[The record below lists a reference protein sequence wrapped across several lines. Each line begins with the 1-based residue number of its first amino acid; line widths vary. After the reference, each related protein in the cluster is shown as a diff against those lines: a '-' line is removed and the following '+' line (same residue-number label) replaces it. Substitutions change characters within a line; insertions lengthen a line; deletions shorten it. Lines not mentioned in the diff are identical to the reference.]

1 MALPRGVINVNAAFT
16 QRKTTS
22 KKTGRIRLKNFRID
36 IEADD
41 LIVDLRARETNAEFT
56 GLLQEILNTQ
66 WGRVTETVSPTTL
79 ARRESAARNPGSK
92 ANQRRYAGGKIGAL
106 TPNQTPY
113 KFRDSNRMR
122 HTTIRLRPGG
132 SKGQG
137 AATINVPANRLDPTT
152 FGNQAQFQQMLSDL
166 RRLIPLIGG
175 RIEGETKKQLDQ
187 GMTALLEGIVSNNE
201 KRYQQ
206 LLRRRNRVLRQ
217 LLRAFGINADAF
229 AFTQQIR
236 LQRGVRQGKRVDKQT
251 AG

>member
-1 MALPRGVINVNAAFT
+1 MALPRGVINVNAVFS
-16 QRKTTS
+16 QKKTIS
-22 KKTGRIRLKNFRID
+22 KKTGKIRLKNYRID
-36 IEADD
+36 IIADD
-41 LIVDLRARETNAEFT
+41 LIIDLRARETNADFT
-56 GLLQEILNTQ
+56 GLLQEILDKQ
-66 WGRVTETVSPTTL
+66 WSRVTETVSPSTL
-79 ARRESAARNPGSK
+79 ARRESAQRNPGSRT
-92 ANQRRYAGGKIGAL
+92 NQKRYAGGKIGAL

-122 HTTIRLRPGG
+122 HTTIKLRTKSTGEA
-132 SKGQG
+132 

-152 FGNQAQFQQMLSDL
+152 FGNQAQFQQMILDL
-166 RRLIPLIGG
+166 RRLIPILGG
-175 RIEGETKKQLDQ
+175 RIEGEAQAQLDK